1 MAKTQKII
9 WTALPKTSNPA
20 THSVVISVHIA
31 PRLAAGASGGK
42 LEEFPDWL
50 NWPGKTKSFAVS
62 FGGGAPIAAKVVSE
76 PPASSKYWQAL
87 FTKTTFVRGR
97 EAVSVPVEPIH
108 SYPVARTLNYMRER
122 YTQVLKNSPTNPA
135 SFDELDSLFGQIGF
149 IGPEPNKEHP
159 RYVRELEEAV
169 HGSQHAYTFANGTE
183 PGPIDMVALERFHD
197 RPTRGKL
204 VTPVPPTIDFHQM
217 LAAANG
223 HPRLL
228 RMLGLV
234 IDLEVTFTFSS
245 PLSTDIRVIP
255 TWTSSLG
262 AGNVD
267 VTPRTRCLLE
277 EDLFVANPA
286 DPSEYSR
293 GQLRLADSTRFNL
306 VQIDPDGTGIKLLG
320 FAANLKQS
328 RIKQSEDTPTAY
340 TVPALRGAGLSI
352 ARVDRGVQFA
362 AALAS
367 GGTLNNEVQS
377 ATSAGPHPFLSL
389 EEITRGWYVDVWD
402 ATSGAWHSLS
412 QRTGAIKFTSINEEV
427 PVPPTDEAPVTP
439 LPTQSA
445 DPSQPKDMYL
455 QESLFFWKGWSLGA
469 VQPGH
474 QILTDD
480 TVGEPPPSPPPLPLK
495 FDYRAAPG
503 SLPRLRFGE
512 EYRVRMRAADLAGNS
527 VPLALAAPPS
537 DPNLVAAIHY
547 ERYEPVSSP
556 VVVPRAPSTLGESVL
571 RLVIR
576 SNYNANPTA
585 ADERFIVPA
594 RTSQRMAEFHG
605 VFDVLSAGKSVLNP
619 NSYELIVSREN
630 KTIPGTQ
637 DPKGPKG
644 SLYTPTLNETP
655 YLPDLLARGAAFQNL
670 PGSSSVY
677 TWEFSGAWPDYK
689 PFRVIIRQPPS
700 PHQLGPPGPPLKGS
714 DATGPFLEVQLPKAE
729 IVQVRLS
736 STLLASDLALLGVWS
751 WAGGALPAVQAQSG
765 EMWMLTPFQTLT
777 LVHAVRQPL
786 LTPEFNSLGSGR
798 SVGDTFATLD
808 DTMSFSRKS
817 TSKVEVYA
825 SWSEPVDEGPGKPT
839 PFLRTVT
846 KTLACPC
853 DINRSI
859 AGETKEAEELHFRL
873 EEQHEF
879 YDTKH
884 RSVTYTAVAT
894 SKFEEYF
901 EPKEAPFTRE
911 TAPPPEGHGPKTLQ
925 IPSSA
930 RPPAPNVLYVVP
942 TFTWSEP
949 VGPKSTR
956 LGGGLRVYLER
967 PWFAT
972 GAGELL
978 GVVLWPGTEGDP
990 PAALTPYVTDWGQDP
1005 LFLSAS
1011 LPSRHPTLA
1020 SFPLSPASQHGFTLT
1035 LDELPGQFVNV
1046 AGHTVNLTSNYDAAR
1061 GLWFCD
1067 IDIDVGNA
1075 YTPFIRLALARF
1087 QPDSVDNI
1095 SGEVALSR
1103 VVLAQFMQLA
1113 PNRSA
1118 SLVIKERA
1126 LTLTVSGPTYFQV
1139 GSQQGIGQLR
1149 ATLQEYDTAIGNELG
1164 WTNLQQVTVGGSL
1177 GNEGVGTW
1185 TAGLTLPAP
1194 VTAGRFR
1201 VLLEQ
1206 FELLPTDGTGTG
1218 AGTQQRIVYTDIVP
1232 V

>member
-1 MAKTQKII
+1 
-9 WTALPKTSNPA
+9 
-20 THSVVISVHIA
+20 
-31 PRLAAGASGGK
+31 
-42 LEEFPDWL
+42 
-50 NWPGKTKSFAVS
+50 
-62 FGGGAPIAAKVVSE
+62 
-76 PPASSKYWQAL
+76 
-87 FTKTTFVRGR
+87 
-97 EAVSVPVEPIH
+97 
-108 SYPVARTLNYMRER
+108 MRER
-122 YTQVLKNSPTNPA
+122 YTQILKSSPTNPA

-169 HGSQHAYTFANGTE
+169 HGPKHAYTFANGTE

-197 RPTRGKL
+197 RPTRGEL
-204 VTPVPPTIDFHQM
+204 VTPVAPTIDFHQM

-223 HPRLL
+223 HPLLL

-234 IDLEVTFTFSS
+234 VDLEVDGFTFSS

-277 EDLFVANPA
+277 EDLFVATPA
-286 DPSEYSR
+286 DPGEYSR

-320 FAANLKQS
+320 FAGNLKQS

-340 TVPALRGAGLSI
+340 TVPALRGAGLSV
-352 ARVDRGVQFA
+352 ARVDRGLQFA
-362 AALAS
+362 QALA
-367 GGTLNNEVQS
+367 GAGTLNKEVQS

-402 ATSGAWHSLS
+402 AKSGKWHSLS
-412 QRTGAIKFTSINEEV
+412 QRTGAMTFISLNEEV

-445 DPSQPKDMYL
+445 DPTQPKDMYL
-455 QESLFFWKGWSLGA
+455 QESLFFWKGWSLSA
-469 VQPGH
+469 AQPGN
-474 QILTDD
+474 QILIDD
-480 TVGEPPPSPPPLPLK
+480 TAGEPPESPPPFPLK
-495 FDYRAAPG
+495 FLYKAAPG

-527 VPLALAAPPS
+527 VPLALAAPPT
-537 DPNLVAAIHY
+537 DPNLVAAIDFQRH
-547 ERYEPVSSP
+547 EPVQSP
-556 VVVPRAPSTLGESVL
+556 AVVPRAPSTLGESVL

-576 SNYNANPTA
+576 SNYDTEPTSD
-585 ADERFIVPA
+585 DERFIVPA

-605 VFDVLSAGKSVLNP
+605 AFDVTSGGQSILNP
-619 NSYELIVSREN
+619 NSYELIVSRES

-637 DPKGPKG
+637 DPKGPPG
-644 SLYTPTLNETP
+644 SLYTPTLTETP
-655 YLPDLLARGAAFQNL
+655 YLPDVLARGAAFQDL
-670 PGSSSVY
+670 PGTKGAY
-677 TWEFSGAWPDYK
+677 TWKFTGAWPDYE
-689 PFRVIIRQPPS
+689 PFRVILLQPPA
-700 PHQLGPPGPPLKGS
+700 PHQLGPPGPPVKGS
-714 DATGPFLEVQLPKAE
+714 DSTGPFLEVQLPKAD
-729 IVQVRLS
+729 IIQVRLS
-736 STLLASDLALLGVWS
+736 STLLSGDLALLGVWS
-751 WAGGALPAVQAQSG
+751 WAGGAIPAAQAQDG
-765 EMWMLTPFQTLT
+765 EVWMLTPFQTLT

-786 LTPEFNSLGSGR
+786 RTPEFNKLGAGR
-798 SVGDTFATLD
+798 SVGDTFATLGD
-808 DTMSFSRKS
+808 VMSFSRKS

-825 SWSEPVDEGPGKPT
+825 SWSEPIDEGPGAPT
-839 PFLRTVT
+839 PFLRTVDQ
-846 KTLACPC
+846 TLAFPC
-853 DINRSI
+853 DIDRPI
-859 AGETKEAEELHFRL
+859 AGETEAEEELHFLL
-873 EEQHEF
+873 EESHEF

-894 SKFEEYF
+894 TKFEEYF
-901 EPKEAPFTRE
+901 EPEEGPFTRE

-949 VGPKSTR
+949 AGAKSTR
-956 LGGGLRVYLER
+956 TGGGLRVYLER

-990 PAALTPYVTDWGQDP
+990 PDQLTPYVTDWGQDP

-1020 SFPLSPASQHGFTLT
+1020 SFPLSPSSKHGFTLT
-1035 LDELPGQFVNV
+1035 LDELPGQFVDV
-1046 AGHTVNLTSNYDAAR
+1046 AGHTVDLTANYDATR
-1061 GLWFCD
+1061 DLWFCD
-1067 IDIDVGNA
+1067 IDVDVGNA
-1075 YTPFIRLALARF
+1075 YTPFIRLALARY

-1095 SGEVALSR
+1095 SGEVPLSR
-1103 VVLAQFMQLA
+1103 VVLAQYMQLA

-1118 SLVIKERA
+1118 SLVRKEKA
-1126 LTLTVSGPTYFQV
+1126 LTVTVTGPTYFQV
-1139 GSQQGIGQLR
+1139 ASQQSIGQLR
-1149 ATLQEYDTAIGNELG
+1149 ATLQESDAAIGNELG
-1164 WTNLQQVTVGGSL
+1164 WTNLQEVTVGGSL
-1177 GNEGVGTW
+1177 GGEGAGTW
-1185 TAGLTLPAP
+1185 TAGLTLPVLP
-1194 VTAGRFR
+1194 TPGRFR

-1206 FELLPTDGTGTG
+1206 FEVLPTDGGTTKPL
-1218 AGTQQRIVYTDIVP
+1218 TQERIAYTDIVP